1 MTKAAELAKM
11 GEVLTNSQI
20 GGRRNIVI
28 NGAMQVAQ
36 RGTSSSGLGASGGY
50 FTMDRMLLDFSG
62 TAGRLTMSQST
73 DAPNGFANSL
83 KLDCT
88 TADTSIAAAETGFIQ
103 YRIEGQDLQQF
114 KKGTSD
120 AEKMTVSF
128 YVKGNGNATYICELY
143 DGDNARQISK
153 TFAVTSSWNRVVLT
167 YDGDTTGAF
176 DDDNAL
182 SLYII
187 IWIHSGS
194 NFNSGTLSTTWTAQT
209 AANRAVGGSS
219 FFIST
224 DNELFITGVQMEV
237 GSQATPF
244 EHRSFGEELQLCK
257 RYAYKPV
264 AGQAYAHFGGGLA
277 VSATLSYANIPLPV
291 EMRINPALTTNG
303 TFRNYAHN
311 GGKAI
316 TTNPTVLNAGST
328 TMFIAQSTSS
338 GGGMTAGDFVFL
350 GANNDADAF
359 LLFDAELQEITIEM
373 NITLAK
379 YMANEN
385 GDNCSIVAVIDGTT
399 WSVPL
404 VVGNRYYDAIQEW
417 VAEGNTI
424 EDAD

>member
-28 NGAMQVAQ
+28 NGGMQISQ
-36 RGTSSSGLGASGGY
+36 RATSATGVGSGFAYPTLDRYKIVPSTSG
-50 FTMDRMLLDFSG
+50 R
-62 TAGRLTMSQST
+62 ATMSQST
-73 DAPNGFANSL
+73 DAPDGFANSL
-83 KLDCT
+83 KLECT
-88 TADTSIAAAETGFIQ
+88 TADTSIAAGEYFNIRQ
-103 YRIEGQDLQQF
+103 SLEGQDVQQL
-114 KKGTSD
+114 KKGTSS
-120 AEKMTVSF
+120 AEKITVSF
-128 YVKGNGNATYICELY
+128 YVKGNASATYLLELS
-143 DGDNARQISK
+143 DQDNTRYNGQ
-153 TFAVTSSWNRVVLT
+153 TFAVTTSWNRIVLT
-167 YDGDTTGAF
+167 YNGDTSGVL
-176 DDDNAL
+176 DNDNAR
-182 SLYII
+182 SLDL
-187 IWIHSGS
+187 
-194 NFNSGTLSTTWTAQT
+194 NFWLH
-209 AANRAVGGSS
+209 GGSTYTGGTFTSNTWHGTDNQRLASITS
-219 FFIST
+219 FFDST
-224 DNELFITGVQMEV
+224 DREFFITGLQMEV

-359 LLFDAELQEITIEM
+359 LLFDAEL
-373 NITLAK
+373 
-379 YMANEN
+379 
-385 GDNCSIVAVIDGTT
+385 
-399 WSVPL
+399 
-404 VVGNRYYDAIQEW
+404 
-417 VAEGNTI
+417 
-424 EDAD
+424 